1 MDTEKEV
8 KPMNEAAAINETLHR
23 VARKVH
29 PLAQDDRQA
38 IQKRAGTLA
47 IQPAC
52 GQSDPQLFASSRRLQ
67 RGFRF
72 RSSGSNPIQELNQ

>member
-29 PLAQDDRQA
+29 PLAQDNRQA
-38 IQKRAGTLA
+38 IQNESGDPGDSTSLRA
-47 IQPAC
+47 IRPA
-52 GQSDPQLFASSRRLQ
+52 A
-67 RGFRF
+67 FR
-72 RSSGSNPIQELNQ
+72 

>member
-8 KPMNEAAAINETLHR
+8 KPMNEATAINETLHR

-38 IQKRAGTLA
+38 IQTDIRAPDTFSGLRA
-47 IQPAC
+47 IRPA
-52 GQSDPQLFASSRRLQ
+52 A
-67 RGFRF
+67 FR
-72 RSSGSNPIQELNQ
+72 